1 MSGLTKAAL
10 LVLAALVVAYVAWV
24 AHFEWKLGRDQPQGP
39 TSLVIV
45 TTKSDGS
52 NHDRVLSRL
61 VDDDGSLYVAVNHWP
76 RAWYRQALANPQ
88 VQITMDGETGE
99 FLAVPMEGPQHDYL
113 MERFP
118 LRFRSRL
125 QMGFPPRYFLR
136 LEPAGRAPLAA
147 YSHILRNRSS
157 GSENSTALGS
167 K

>member
-1 MSGLTKAAL
+1 MSLQSANDKFVAKGGAVMSGLTKAAL
-10 LVLAALVVAYVAWV
+10 LVVAALVVGYVAWV

-99 FLAVPMEGPQHDYL
+99 FLAVPVEGPQHDYL

-136 LEPAGRAPLAA
+136 LDPV
-147 YSHILRNRSS
+147 
-157 GSENSTALGS
+157 T
-167 K
+167 

>member
-10 LVLAALVVAYVAWV
+10 LVVAALVVGYVAWV
-24 AHFEWKLGRDQPQGP
+24 AHFEWKLGRDQPQGAR
-39 TSLVIV
+39 SLVIV

-76 RAWYRQALANPQ
+76 RAWYRQALTNPQ
-88 VQITMDGETGE
+88 VQITMDGETGQ

-118 LRFRSRL
+118 MRFRSRF

-136 LEPAGRAPLAA
+136 LDPATER
-147 YSHILRNRSS
+147 
-157 GSENSTALGS
+157 
-167 K
+167 

>member
-10 LVLAALVVAYVAWV
+10 LVLAALVVGYVAWV
-24 AHFEWKLGRDQPQGP
+24 AHFEWKLGRDQPQGV

-99 FLAVPMEGPQHDYL
+99 FLAVPVEGPQHDYL

-125 QMGFPPRYFLR
+125 QMGFAPRYFLR
-136 LEPAGRAPLAA
+136 LDPV
-147 YSHILRNRSS
+147 
-157 GSENSTALGS
+157 T
-167 K
+167 